1 MNFVTGS
8 TLLRLAKP
16 GASIIEIGSKLP
28 LSLVR
33 RPSSYTSHKA
43 GCVQKG
49 RKLYQ
54 EELSASDRKRLISLS
69 RIAVANFNAG
79 DWQTLGAHT
88 GQMRVVTG
96 HDRLLRSL
104 SFGDPDYSG
113 NAHAVM
119 FKLVELDHANL
130 QIIADYITDH
140 YGEEGENVSTAPSRS
155 RSIIF
160 TPSVFE
166 VPDSGVESSLIAV
179 MTPFASPFE
188 SVFEAITRA
197 AASTGFQTLRAKDI
211 WEHSAVIQDVF
222 SLIYKA
228 HIIVCDFTGRNPNV
242 FYEAGIAH
250 TLGKH
255 VVPITQSASDIP
267 FDLQHHRYLLYLNNA
282 EGRNDLEAGL
292 ASRFR
297 SLR

>member
-1 MNFVTGS
+1 
-8 TLLRLAKP
+8 
-16 GASIIEIGSKLP
+16 
-28 LSLVR
+28 
-33 RPSSYTSHKA
+33 
-43 GCVQKG
+43 
-49 RKLYQ
+49 LYQ
-54 EELSASDRKRLISLS
+54 EELSSGDRKRLISLS
-69 RIAVANFNAG
+69 RLAVANFNAG

-88 GQMRVVTG
+88 GQMRIVTG

-113 NAHAVM
+113 NAHAVL
-119 FKLVELDHANL
+119 FKLVELDYDNL
-130 QIIADYITDH
+130 EIIADYIATH
-140 YGEEGENVSTAPSRS
+140 YGEEGENVSTAPGRS

-160 TPSVFE
+160 TPGVFD

-179 MTPFASPFE
+179 MTPFAPPFE
-188 SVFEAITRA
+188 PVFEAITRA

-222 SLIYKA
+222 SLIFRA
-228 HIIVCDFTGRNPNV
+228 HIVVCDFTGRNSNV

-267 FDLQHHRYLLYLNNA
+267 FDLQHHRYLSYLNNA
-282 EGRNDLEAGL
+282 EGRNDLESGL